1 MLAVQAGI
9 SQMTTPRE
17 ESAKLV
23 EKFTHIWSGRRSV
36 WKHGYAQPL
45 RRPATN
51 RPKIATA
58 KGGRRLVLTPIELIE
73 KVNSARAAFDAAS
86 KSRSLQALIT
96 PTPSATCIRR
106 YRAKFW
112 RAMALSSSVRGNRC
126 DEA

>member
-1 MLAVQAGI
+1 M
-9 SQMTTPRE
+9 
-17 ESAKLV
+17 
-23 EKFTHIWSGRRSV
+23 
-36 WKHGYAQPL
+36 
-45 RRPATN
+45 
-51 RPKIATA
+51 
-58 KGGRRLVLTPIELIE
+58 LTPIELIE

-112 RAMALSSSVRGNRC
+112 RAMSLSSSVRGNRC